1 MQLFGFRKTPDLSL
15 APLQASALETCG
27 LRSGDGRLLV
37 AAARSHILANPPY
50 TRDLL
55 STIGRLS
62 SREGLSTAPPC
73 GRLRSRRREVYFAL
87 SKASAKPSSGTSM
100 LMVRLLVSWIEIF
113 SSVPVRIAAISG
125 SLSGTLTMHPTLVQV
140 CT

>member
-15 APLQASALETCG
+15 APLQASAVETCG

-55 STIGRLS
+55 STISGLS
-62 SREGLSTAPPC
+62 WREGLSARHGACPERSRGGP
-73 GRLRSRRREVYFAL
+73 RSRRREVAIGDSPAGRGTAQRPPRGFAVARYARWLYCDREL
-87 SKASAKPSSGTSM
+87 S
-100 LMVRLLVSWIEIF
+100 
-113 SSVPVRIAAISG
+113 
-125 SLSGTLTMHPTLVQV
+125 
-140 CT
+140 

>member
-55 STIGRLS
+55 STISGLS
-62 SREGLSTAPPC
+62 RREGLSARPFGPW
-73 GRLRSRRREVYFAL
+73 SRRREAAVQFQHQRNR
-87 SKASAKPSSGTSM
+87 KPTSERSSSPSQ
-100 LMVRLLVSWIEIF
+100 RR
-113 SSVPVRIAAISG
+113 P
-125 SLSGTLTMHPTLVQV
+125 
-140 CT
+140 

>member
-55 STIGRLS
+55 STISSLS
-62 SREGLSTAPPC
+62 LREGLSARAYGP
-73 GRLRSRRREVYFAL
+73 RSRRREGRHAIAL
-87 SKASAKPSSGTSM
+87 ITHGAPARARDHG
-100 LMVRLLVSWIEIF
+100 
-113 SSVPVRIAAISG
+113 
-125 SLSGTLTMHPTLVQV
+125 
-140 CT
+140 

>member
-55 STIGRLS
+55 STIGGLL
-62 SREGLSTAPPC
+62 SREGPSARPFGPWS
-73 GRLRSRRREVYFAL
+73 GRRKSPYAIALRCPGL
-87 SKASAKPSSGTSM
+87 KPADLRG
-100 LMVRLLVSWIEIF
+100 
-113 SSVPVRIAAISG
+113 
-125 SLSGTLTMHPTLVQV
+125 
-140 CT
+140 